1 MASSRTTTTG
11 QGAQAA
17 TYRLTEPSIIAANPP
32 APRAPTTSMEAPEPL
47 SATATAGGPDRR
59 VSTGRPG
66 ATSSDRVM
74 ATASA
79 RADIPRSAAA
89 ISAGDA
95 WHACIRGMTSGTD
108 TIRSGEECRLA
119 SRAAHSTASSDS
131 SDPSTPT
138 TTGLVAMTEPPQR
151 APVGWLDAVISWTR
165 VACSRFA
172 TTRASRRVSS

>member
-1 MASSRTTTTG
+1 MVSSRTTTTG
-11 QGAQAA
+11 QGAQVA

-47 SATATAGGPDRR
+47 SATATAGGPDSRR

-74 ATASA
+74 AASSA

-95 WHACIRGMTSGTD
+95 W
-108 TIRSGEECRLA
+108 
-119 SRAAHSTASSDS
+119 
-131 SDPSTPT
+131 
-138 TTGLVAMTEPPQR
+138 
-151 APVGWLDAVISWTR
+151 
-165 VACSRFA
+165 
-172 TTRASRRVSS
+172 